1 MNKRLSFLFL
11 PFVLVLCSCNSNQM
25 VTTTSTSD
33 DSNISESSSS
43 STSSVDYSNAS
54 VTILNKESFK
64 NLTQYNVFPI
74 DLNLNVYPLQ
84 ASVTITSSN
93 IDVAIIKDQQ
103 VLIKGIGKTNI
114 EVIVNE
120 NKDAK
125 DSFEF
130 EVIKDEVIV
139 SKIKDVNEVGK
150 QYTVEGVLVANDLK
164 NKCALVDDTGTLAIY
179 DTLAVQALNL
189 EVGKEYRFSGVL
201 EEYLGLKEL
210 GEVGFMNVSEINR
223 FFPKPVPKQLSKED
237 IENYDGIHALYC
249 RFEASVRLTENHINY
264 NYVLTDKKYGG
275 FTCLDIN
282 DYGLFS
288 AKDGDKI
295 SLVGVLFGKA
305 TFDENNAHNFLIS
318 TCEFNE
324 A

>member
-1 MNKRLSFLFL
+1 MNKKLSFLFL
-11 PFVLVLCSCNSNQM
+11 PLILAMTACNPTQTITSSTGEESKTSE
-25 VTTTSTSD
+25 TTTSH
-33 DSNISESSSS
+33 
-43 STSSVDYSNAS
+43 TSSVDYSDAEIK
-54 VTILNKESFK
+54 ILNKDAFS
-64 NLTQYNVFPI
+64 NLNQYNVFPI
-74 DLNLNVYPLQ
+74 NLDIQFSPSTATY
-84 ASVTITSSN
+84 SIISSN
-93 IDVAIIKDQQ
+93 QDVAIIEDQN
-103 VLIKGIGKTNI
+103 VLIKGVGKTTI
-114 EVIVNE
+114 EVFINE
-120 NKDAK
+120 NKNAK

-130 EVIKDEVIV
+130 EVIKDETIV
-139 SKIKDVNEVGK
+139 TKIKDVKEVGK
-150 QYTVEGVLVANDLK
+150 PYTVEGILVANDLK

-179 DTLAVQALNL
+179 DTLAIQALTL
-189 EVGKEYRFSGVL
+189 EVGKEYRFTGVL

-223 FFPKPVPKQLSKED
+223 YFPKMEPKQLNKDD
-237 IENYDGIHALYC
+237 IEKYDGIHAMYC
-249 RFEASVRLTENHINY
+249 SFEATVKLTEKHINY

-318 TCEFNE
+318 SCEFIK
-324 A
+324 